1 MRAAKRGPT
10 NHESSKKGAN
20 RPLEQQMGGPLT
32 MRAANGGPT
41 NHESS
46 KKGANRP
53 LEQQMGAH

>member
-41 NHESS
+41 DHESS
-46 KKGANRP
+46 KG
-53 LEQQMGAH
+53 GAHQP